1 MGATAYRSITGKAPL
16 PAVDRSQMLINGE
29 QDTFLT
35 TLEIG
40 AAGYSPDFLRAVDKA
55 LAFRDTERPR
65 SIAQWREIL
74 DSTSASS
81 AQSIENPRLQP
92 IPTDRPS
99 DDYAATEVNPV
110 TESEAP
116 TQVFV
121 ATATETARGN
131 RFAKWFNWRIVASA
145 TVALIALLLIASN
158 GGEPETTK
166 IDETIAPDGR
176 KIDPV
181 VDKVIP
187 PPPPLAPAEADDRI
201 YSLLARAAD
210 DLVALRLTTPKNN
223 NAYDKYRTVLL
234 LDPSNTTAQRGVDQ
248 IVEKYIQLADRSVQN
263 NDFSAARGHI
273 ERAASIQPDHPMV
286 QRARKFSS
294 SG

>member
-1 MGATAYRSITGKAPL
+1 M
-16 PAVDRSQMLINGE
+16 
-29 QDTFLT
+29 
-35 TLEIG
+35 
-40 AAGYSPDFLRAVDKA
+40 
-55 LAFRDTERPR
+55 
-65 SIAQWREIL
+65 
-74 DSTSASS
+74 
-81 AQSIENPRLQP
+81 
-92 IPTDRPS
+92 
-99 DDYAATEVNPV
+99 
-110 TESEAP
+110 
-116 TQVFV
+116 
-121 ATATETARGN
+121 
-131 RFAKWFNWRIVASA
+131 ASA

-158 GGEPETTK
+158 GGELETTK
-166 IDETIAPDGR
+166 IVETIAPDGR

-286 QRARKFSS
+286 QRARANLARRVETESLSRAIAEQAANVTDKSTRRKLS
-294 SG
+294 RARKALRKEDYGKALNILRDVVRDSQR